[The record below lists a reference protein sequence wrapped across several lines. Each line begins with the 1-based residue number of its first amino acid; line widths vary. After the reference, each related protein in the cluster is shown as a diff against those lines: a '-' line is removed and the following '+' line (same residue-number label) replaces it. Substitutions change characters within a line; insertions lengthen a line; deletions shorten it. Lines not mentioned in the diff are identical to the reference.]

1 VDDAVGTQLA
11 ELHREL
17 ARIDP
22 NFATLVIAKRVL
34 GGSGAVM
41 PAGSRLVYDRDGA
54 VAETF
59 GAEPGSLYLLRPDL
73 HIAGRWRELV
83 PEEVVAQLKR
93 ALGLAP

>member
-1 VDDAVGTQLA
+1 
-11 ELHREL
+11 
-17 ARIDP
+17 
-22 NFATLVIAKRVL
+22 VIAKRVL
-34 GGSGAVM
+34 GGRGAVM

-59 GAEPGSLYLLRPDL
+59 GAEPGSLYLLQPDL

-93 ALGLAP
+93 ALGLAR